1 MIMLVHLSITC
12 SINKS
17 EFRKLIMAKG
27 KAAVSAT
34 GAAMSKYDV
43 EVEKRLQALESEAH
57 PKCNHDTDD
66 GGGDRVAA
74 LEAKLDKV
82 IAVLHSVTD
91 FDI

>member
-1 MIMLVHLSITC
+1 MIMLVHPSITC

-27 KAAVSAT
+27 KAGLSSS

-43 EVEKRLQALESEAH
+43 EVEKRLQALEAEAH
-57 PKCNHDTDD
+57 PKCDHGTDD
-66 GGGDRVAA
+66 GGDRVAA

-82 IAVLHSVTD
+82 IKVLHKLTD
-91 FDI
+91 FDL